1 MCPLER
7 KPFLCDDHQII
18 SSSRVNYNNDKNN
31 NDKPKFVR
39 RQRAFIGEESSSV
52 DDDPDAVI
60 SSPFDFNSN
69 DQHQLFVRRQHAF
82 RGEES
87 STVDEDRLD
96 RVLSRPI
103 NNDLFVS
110 RQPAFAGES
119 LSSSLEV
126 PDDDQATQS
135 PFDMFNGSSSPENN
149 HNLPS
154 TSSEEAQKARQELN
168 RMLLKGARKVA
179 L

>member
-1 MCPLER
+1 M
-7 KPFLCDDHQII
+7 
-18 SSSRVNYNNDKNN
+18 
-31 NDKPKFVR
+31 FVH

-52 DDDPDAVI
+52 DDPDAII
-60 SSPFDFNSN
+60 SSPFDCN
-69 DQHQLFVRRQHAF
+69 DQNQLFVRRQHAF

-87 STVDEDRLD
+87 SSVDEDRLD
-96 RVLSRPI
+96 QVPGRPI

-110 RQPAFAGES
+110 RQPAFAGEP
-119 LSSSLEV
+119 LSSSMEV
-126 PDDDQATQS
+126 PEEDQDTQS

-149 HNLPS
+149 NNLPS